1 VRTASWLLAGVAAL
15 LPMMTSAAGLT
26 ELIKAGD
33 RKAALEMIRA
43 GADVNALADDGSSPL
58 LWAVHRVD
66 HQLVDELLRRG
77 AKPDLRNVLGATALT
92 EAIELVDEALVGA
105 LIKAGADPNLGN
117 DDAQTPL
124 MLAARGGSLPVVETL
139 VKAGA
144 KVNAREKYREQTAL
158 MWAVGASHAHIADYL
173 IAQGAEVELR
183 AASNDWGNQITSEP
197 RAQYR
202 PTGGLTPLLIAARSG
217 CLACVRSLLKAGVDI
232 DRPTP
237 DGVTP
242 LMLAIDNANYAVA
255 KHLLEAG
262 ANPHLADWW
271 GRTALYVAVDM
282 NSRGAGPPGAAGGQG
297 GARPFA
303 DSLDLSLRTGVRPT
317 DGPAS
322 APQSA
327 ALQVARRLLELG
339 ADPNIQ
345 LNMHRPGRGGNNA
358 RFTDDLLTT
367 GCTPL
372 IRAAWSL
379 DIPAV
384 ELLLAHGALV
394 DLPNVMGVTPLMAA
408 SGIGYGGGSSRAGVV
423 AVGPDLE
430 GRAIHII
437 GLLLAAGADVN
448 ARILDTSSRTAVI
461 ARPNATA
468 SRQGQTAIFGTISR
482 DWPKVAQF
490 LLDKGARVDIKDDAG
505 KTLREALQ
513 GKAGGRDEPA
523 SPEVLKVLSAA
534 LGH

>member
-1 VRTASWLLAGVAAL
+1 MRTARWLLAGVAAL
-15 LPMMTSAAGLT
+15 LPLMSSAAGLA

-33 RKAALEMIRA
+33 RKAALEMVRA

-66 HQLVDELLRRG
+66 QQLVDELLRRG
-77 AKPDLRNVLGATALT
+77 AKPDVRNVLGATALT
-92 EAIELVDEALVGA
+92 EAIELVDQALVGA
-105 LIKAGADPNLGN
+105 LLKAGADPNLGN

-124 MLAARGGSLPVVETL
+124 MLAARAGSLPIVEML

-144 KVNAREKYREQTAL
+144 KVNARENYREQTAL
-158 MWAVGASHAHIADYL
+158 MWAIGANHAHIADYL
-173 IAQGAEVELR
+173 IAHGAEVELR

-202 PTGGLTPLLIAARSG
+202 ATGGHTPLLIAARSG
-217 CLACVRSLLKAGVDI
+217 CLACVQSLLKAGVDI

-242 LMLAIDNANYAVA
+242 LMVAIDNANYAVA
-255 KHLLEAG
+255 NHLLEAG

-282 NSRGAGPPGAAGGQG
+282 NSRGAGGPGGAG

-303 DSLDLSLRTGVRPT
+303 DSLDASPPIGVRPT
-317 DGPAS
+317 DAPAPAS
-322 APQSA
+322 QSP

-345 LNMHRPGRGGNNA
+345 LNMHRPGRGGNTA

-384 ELLLAHGALV
+384 EMLLAHGALV

-430 GRAIHII
+430 DRAIHII

-461 ARPNATA
+461 ARPNATT

-482 DWPKVAQF
+482 DWPRVAQF

-523 SPEVLKVLSAA
+523 SPAVLKVLSAA
-534 LGH
+534 LGD

>member
-1 VRTASWLLAGVAAL
+1 MR
-15 LPMMTSAAGLT
+15 
-26 ELIKAGD
+26 
-33 RKAALEMIRA
+33 
-43 GADVNALADDGSSPL
+43 
-58 LWAVHRVD
+58 
-66 HQLVDELLRRG
+66 LRH
-77 AKPDLRNVLGATALT
+77 
-92 EAIELVDEALVGA
+92 
-105 LIKAGADPNLGN
+105 
-117 DDAQTPL
+117 
-124 MLAARGGSLPVVETL
+124 S
-139 VKAGA
+139 
-144 KVNAREKYREQTAL
+144 
-158 MWAVGASHAHIADYL
+158 
-173 IAQGAEVELR
+173 
-183 AASNDWGNQITSEP
+183 
-197 RAQYR
+197 
-202 PTGGLTPLLIAARSG
+202 TPLLIAARSG
-217 CLACVRSLLKAGVDI
+217 CLACVKSLLKAGVDI

-242 LMLAIDNANYAVA
+242 LMVAIDTANYAVA
-255 KHLLEAG
+255 HHLLEAG

-282 NSRGAGPPGAAGGQG
+282 NSRGADGAA
-297 GARPFA
+297 
-303 DSLDLSLRTGVRPT
+303 PT
-317 DGPAS
+317 
-322 APQSA
+322 PQSA
-327 ALQVARRLLELG
+327 ALQVVRRLLELG

-345 LNMHRPGRGGNNA
+345 LNMHRPGRGGNTA

-384 ELLLAHGALV
+384 EMLLAHGALV

-482 DWPKVAQF
+482 DWPRVAQF
-490 LLDKGARVDIKDDAG
+490 LLEKGARVDIKDDAG

-534 LGH
+534 LGD